1 VQIYVKDIMQTEV
14 TTVSSTSTVEQSET
28 IMLNTYRP
36 CVPVIDDRGDCVG
49 VLSHSDI
56 LRIRN
61 DKKDVGTTYVQ
72 EIMSRN
78 IVSVGPR
85 SSVDNTMQL
94 MLDHGIHHILV
105 ITDKKVCGIVSVT
118 DIIQIDK
125 ARTFNPF
132 AEPDPLLTAH

>member
-1 VQIYVKDIMQTEV
+1 MQVFVKDIMQTEV
-14 TTVSSTSTVEQSET
+14 TTVSCTSTVEQSET

-36 CVPVIDDRGDCVG
+36 CVPVIDDQGDCVG

-61 DKKDVGTTYVQ
+61 DKKDVSRTYVQ

-78 IVSVGPR
+78 VIAVGPR

-94 MLDHGIHHILV
+94 MLDNGIHHILV
-105 ITDKKVCGIVSVT
+105 LQDKKVCGIVSVT

-125 ARTFNPF
+125 ARTYNPF
-132 AEPDPLLTAH
+132 ADPEPHATTH

>member
-1 VQIYVKDIMQTEV
+1 MHIYVKDIMQTEV
-14 TTVSSTSTVEQSET
+14 TTVSSTFTVEQSET

-36 CVPVIDDRGDCVG
+36 CVPVIDDQGDCVG

-72 EIMSRN
+72 EIMSRD

-94 MLDHGIHHILV
+94 MLDNGIHHILV

-132 AEPDPLLTAH
+132 ADPEPHATAQ

>member
-1 VQIYVKDIMQTEV
+1 MQVFVKDIMQTEV
-14 TTVSSTSTVEQSET
+14 TTVSCTATVEQSET

-36 CVPVIDDRGDCVG
+36 CVPVIDDQGDCVG

-61 DKKDVGTTYVQ
+61 DKKDVSRTYVQ

-78 IVSVGPR
+78 VIAVGPR

-94 MLDHGIHHILV
+94 MLDNGIHHILV
-105 ITDKKVCGIVSVT
+105 LQDKKVCGIVSVT

-125 ARTFNPF
+125 ARTYNPF
-132 AEPDPLLTAH
+132 ADPEPHATTH